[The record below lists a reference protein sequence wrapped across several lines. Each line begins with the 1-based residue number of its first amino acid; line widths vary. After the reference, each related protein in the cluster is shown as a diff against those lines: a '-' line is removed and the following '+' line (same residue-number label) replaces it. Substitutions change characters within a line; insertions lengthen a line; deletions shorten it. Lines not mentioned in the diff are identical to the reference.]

1 MALRRVEQLGRSVV
15 CTKSQNGRNVGGQL
29 SKDIKRIFGRA
40 WIVNARECGSSSS
53 QGDVTVAYQKGLPTV
68 VTVAYQKGLPTVTLP
83 LPSRQERCRFT
94 LRPFTTTVGE
104 FIENIKQ
111 EDKGIDRV
119 SFYTTDRVRIAA
131 STKIESLLHE
141 DFHLVV
147 NDVIYHVIAPPTE
160 SLSSPDVPGLSEV
173 KTQVARLYESLQIDI
188 HQLEQERKLLCQL
201 EELKQKLEPLEKIE
215 EKQELAMATQK
226 RTVMLSWLGLG
237 WMGVQFGILAR
248 LTWWEYSWDIMEPV
262 TFFITYGTTIV
273 MYAYFVL
280 TRQEYYL
287 SDVHDRQ
294 YLITFYKKA
303 RKEGLDVEIYNSL
316 RKAVAETEDNLR
328 RLRDP
333 LQLHLPHKELKQEVE
348 SSQTNCSR
356 ENVTR

>member
-15 CTKSQNGRNVGGQL
+15 CTRSQNGRNVGGQL

-40 WIVNARECGSSSS
+40 WIVNARECSSSPP
-53 QGDVTVAYQKGLPTV
+53 QGD

-94 LRPFTTTVGE
+94 LRPFTSTVGE

-111 EDKGIDRV
+111 EDK
-119 SFYTTDRVRIAA
+119 DRVRIAA
-131 STKIESLLHE
+131 STKIQSLLQE

-147 NDVIYHVIAPPTE
+147 NDVIYHVLAAPTE
-160 SLSSPDVPGLSEV
+160 SSPSVDASGLSEV

-188 HQLEQERKLLCQL
+188 HQLEQERKILCQL
-201 EELKQKLEPLEKIE
+201 EELKQKLEPLERKKE
-215 EKQELAMATQK
+215 ELAVASHK

-303 RKEGLDVEIYNSL
+303 RKEGLDVETYNSL
-316 RKAVAETEDNLR
+316 RKAVAETEENLR

-333 LQLHLPHKELKQEVE
+333 LQLHLPFKELKQEIKSPE
-348 SSQTNCSR
+348 TNFSG
-356 ENVTR
+356 ENVAR

>member
-1 MALRRVEQLGRSVV
+1 MFKLKKALARSKTANLLEMMKRLKEGQEERDRKRNEEQKRKLQGEQKERKRKLKEEQEKIENEKY
-15 CTKSQNGRNVGGQL
+15 KSGKLEEPEEQNRKRKKKNQIDDDFIAE
-29 SKDIKRIFGRA
+29 SKK
-40 WIVNARECGSSSS
+40 
-53 QGDVTVAYQKGLPTV
+53 VTFN

-94 LRPFTTTVGE
+94 LRPFTSTVGE

-119 SFYTTDRVRIAA
+119 SFYTT
-131 STKIESLLHE
+131 E
-141 DFHLVV
+141 
-147 NDVIYHVIAPPTE
+147 
-160 SLSSPDVPGLSEV
+160 SSPSVDASGLSEV

-188 HQLEQERKLLCQL
+188 HQLEQERKILCQL
-201 EELKQKLEPLEKIE
+201 EELKQKLEPLERKKE
-215 EKQELAMATQK
+215 ELAVASHK

-303 RKEGLDVEIYNSL
+303 RKEGLDVETYNSL
-316 RKAVAETEDNLR
+316 RKAVAETEENLR

-333 LQLHLPHKELKQEVE
+333 LQLHLPFKELKQEIKSPE
-348 SSQTNCSR
+348 TNFSG
-356 ENVTR
+356 ENVAR